1 MAARLKACRP
11 LFTFEHQGPMEVQPY
26 HMWYMIPPCSMHSA
40 VTSRPASASQAADN
54 LPLYGVCCYMEEMV
68 HRPPAL
74 LASKYPNSTKPL
86 SRYLV
91 AAPRCYAFLTHF
103 PFFALHMK
111 VGAGKHSAR

>member
-1 MAARLKACRP
+1 
-11 LFTFEHQGPMEVQPY
+11 
-26 HMWYMIPPCSMHSA
+26 
-40 VTSRPASASQAADN
+40 
-54 LPLYGVCCYMEEMV
+54 MEEML

-74 LASKYPNSTKPL
+74 LASKYPDSTQPL

-111 VGAGKHSAR
+111 VGARKPSAVWQFRPAAPISPPGRRHMLRTLFQRRLHFLPPPSPGASTPPLRQMPLPRTPF

>member
-1 MAARLKACRP
+1 M
-11 LFTFEHQGPMEVQPY
+11 
-26 HMWYMIPPCSMHSA
+26 
-40 VTSRPASASQAADN
+40 QAADN

-68 HRPPAL
+68 HRPPAV
-74 LASKYPNSTKPL
+74 LASKYPGSTKPL

-111 VGAGKHSAR
+111 VCSRSVKSHVRLSCFNTKRLLPIHGYKRSLCDSQTVGYA

>member
-1 MAARLKACRP
+1 MCNTATSHRCLY
-11 LFTFEHQGPMEVQPY
+11 T
-26 HMWYMIPPCSMHSA
+26 A
-40 VTSRPASASQAADN
+40 VISTSGCTPQAADN
-54 LPLYGVCCYMEEMV
+54 LPLYGVCCYMEEML

-74 LASKYPNSTKPL
+74 LASKYPDSTQPL

-111 VGAGKHSAR
+111 VGACNPPDACQLHLAPPLPLPGRRHMLRRIF